1 MRDAPP
7 QHELLTVVDDVAAEF
22 AEQVVE
28 AFHYRPEEHFTLALS
43 GGPIAATC
51 YERLAT
57 HAETQVDWWHV
68 ELFFADECRV
78 DAEHPDCHERLTRT
92 VLLDR
97 VGAAHLVHPLRDE
110 ATVEAAC
117 AALEGRHLD
126 LVHLDLGPDGRLS
139 SLFPAAPTID
149 ALFGP
154 TRDPSG
160 VAPHD
165 RWSIGPRAW
174 RTPARCSSPP
184 PASGSVRPWPT
195 SGPAPTC
202 PAAAC
207 RPVTS
212 SGWPIT
218 TRPAEPAPPATAAAP
233 APARLV
239 GVDLARAVAIAGMV
253 LMHTVGPTFPGP
265 ARTVSSAD

>member
-7 QHELLTVVDDVAAEF
+7 RHEVLTVVDDVAAEF

-43 GGPIAATC
+43 GGPVAATC

-68 ELFFADECRV
+68 ELFFADECQV
-78 DAEHPDCHERLTRT
+78 EPEHPDCHERLART

-97 VGAAHLVHPLRDE
+97 VGAAHLVHPLRDA
-110 ATVEAAC
+110 ATVQAAG

-139 SLFPAAPTID
+139 SLFPGAPAIGS
-149 ALFGP
+149 LFGA

-160 VAPHD
+160 VAPHG
-165 RWSIGPRAW
+165 RWSIGHRALDDAG
-174 RTPARCSSPP
+174 TVVVT
-184 PASGSVRPWPT
+184 ASGERVRRALADVRAGADVP
-195 SGPAPTC
+195 G
-202 PAAAC
+202 
-207 RPVTS
+207 
-212 SGWPIT
+212 
-218 TRPAEPAPPATAAAP
+218 TRLR
-233 APARLV
+233 ARHVVWLADHDAV
-239 GVDLARAVAIAGMV
+239 G
-253 LMHTVGPTFPGP
+253 
-265 ARTVSSAD
+265 